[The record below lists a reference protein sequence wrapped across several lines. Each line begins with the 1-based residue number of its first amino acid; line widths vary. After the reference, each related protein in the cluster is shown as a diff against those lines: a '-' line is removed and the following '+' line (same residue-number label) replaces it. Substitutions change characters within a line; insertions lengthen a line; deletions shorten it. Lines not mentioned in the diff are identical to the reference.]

1 MIEVSE
7 VRKRLLQTLEQGKRA
22 GVQRR
27 ARLDAATRAYETFLT
42 EVATP
47 VFRMV
52 AASLKAE
59 GHAFTVFT
67 PAGGLRL
74 SSDRSAEDFIEL
86 FLDIDADPP
95 QAAARVSRGRGHRL
109 VNAERPI
116 REGAAEVEQ
125 LTDEDVV
132 GFLLAEIPA
141 FVER

>member
-7 VRKRLLQTLEQGKRA
+7 IRRRLLQTLEQGKRA
-22 GVQRR
+22 GVERR
-27 ARLDAATRAYETFLT
+27 ARLDAASRAYETFVL
-42 EVATP
+42 EIATP
-47 VFRMV
+47 VFRMF

-86 FLDIDADPP
+86 FLDIEADPP
-95 QAAARVSRGRGHRL
+95 QAAARVSRGRGRRL
-109 VNAERPI
+109 VTTERPI
-116 REGAAEVEQ
+116 REGTTVEAV
-125 LTDEDVV
+125 TDEDVV
-132 GFLLAEIPA
+132 RFLLAEAPA